1 MSNVSIEKNTL
12 DDLAEMI
19 AAKSGEV
26 LPLSLPEMID
36 AVHGIPEGGGGITP
50 AGNIN
55 ITQAGVTDVTNYATA
70 TVPAVSYVTEAMH
83 SEDIPISFE
92 VDQGTGEVIA
102 FTGDYYSFDPVYTP
116 GYADQNGTLGI
127 GVFLENRHQLPTQ
140 AAATITP
147 TTSAQTAVAAG
158 KWTTGDVTVAAMPTG
173 TAGTPTATKG
183 TVSNHAVTV
192 TPSVTNQAGYIA
204 GGTKTGTGVQ
214 VTAAE
219 LVSGSETKTEN
230 GTYDV
235 TNLAQLIVD
244 VQGGAEPLHVGVTSG
259 SPVSSGEY
267 ITFTN
272 LPGRPTSFALMA
284 LEDLSPAASQ
294 KIAAVVY
301 DGTTHHTSL
310 ITNTSNAQVTYS
322 SVACYS
328 QYSEGSLTIYGQGFL
343 ADTYGF
349 VFTYGG
355 GTIDTKDVQV
365 GSGATT
371 ITFTGLEEEPAYW
384 SLVFKSNF
392 GTSSGYQRVIA
403 VSDNSVGIS
412 GLEMDSGAHP
422 SNAHWT
428 ASYNN
433 GSLTITSQG
442 TNAGGYFHQPGYYQ
456 LTYAYDSSGNYQS
469 KVVTPTTSQQVV
481 QADSG
486 YDALKKVTV
495 NPIPSEYIVPSGNLP
510 ITSNG
515 NNINVAQYETVS
527 VNVPTGGGSVNV
539 DTKTITNSSASNTS
553 ISFTGLS
560 GEPKAFFVRCT
571 SQLTR
576 SSNSSYYY
584 VTDMRWNGSS
594 GNHNGNYWR
603 MSNGTFYNDTSHY
616 SHTYSNG
623 TLTISSSGS
632 RSAAGGSFYNGGYEL
647 VYVY

>member
-1 MSNVSIEKNTL
+1 MSTTVKYKGETLATVTNQTRTLNTRGKYLEDNIEL
-12 DDLAEMI
+12 
-19 AAKSGEV
+19 
-26 LPLSLPEMID
+26 
-36 AVHGIPEGGGGITP
+36 
-50 AGNIN
+50 
-55 ITQAGVTDVTNYATA
+55 TDVTAAAPTLETKTKTYTPTETQQTEAITPSAGYDGLDEVDVTVNAIPANYVGSGVTRRSSSDLTASGA
-70 TVPAVSYVTEAMH
+70 TVTAPA
-83 SEDIPISFE
+83 
-92 VDQGTGEVIA
+92 G
-102 FTGDYYSFDPVYTP
+102 YYET
-116 GYADQNGTLGI
+116 
-127 GVFLENRHQLPTQ
+127 
-140 AAATITP
+140 AA
-147 TTSAQTAVAAG
+147 SKAVAAG
-158 KWTTGDVTVAAMPTG
+158 SE
-173 TAGTPTATKG
+173 GTPTATKG

-235 TNLAQLIVD
+235 TNLAELVVN
-244 VQGGAEPLHVGVTSG
+244 VQGASRLKVDMTAAELLAAG
-259 SPVSSGEY
+259 ST
-267 ITFTN
+267 ITFTG
-272 LPGRPTSFALMA
+272 LSGQPTSFFLICTDGGATGGTPY
-284 LEDLSPAASQ
+284 DIVAA
-294 KIAAVVY
+294 VY
-301 DGTTHHTSL
+301 DGFSYHAQTL
-310 ITNTSNAQVTYS
+310 TNTSNAQVSYVAGGVSSSYSNGVLTVTAGSGLEFAANVYSLTYS
-322 SVACYS
+322 Y
-328 QYSEGSLTIYGQGFL
+328 EGGVVDI
-343 ADTYGF
+343 
-349 VFTYGG
+349 
-355 GTIDTKDVQV
+355 KDVQV
-365 GSGATT
+365 GSGATA
-371 ITFTGLEEEPAYW
+371 ITFTGLEDEPAYW
-384 SLVFKSNF
+384 SLIFKSNF
-392 GTSSGYQRVIA
+392 GASSGYQRVIA
-403 VSDNSVGIS
+403 VADDTENVV
-412 GLEMDSGAHP
+412 GLEMDSAAHF
-422 SNAHWT
+422 SWEHWT
-428 ASYNN
+428 ATYNN
-433 GSLTITSQG
+433 GSFTVTSQG

-456 LTYAYDSSGNYQS
+456 LTYAYDADGSYQS
-469 KVVTPTTSQQVV
+469 KVVTPTTAQQVV

-571 SQLTR
+571 AQLTR

>member
-1 MSNVSIEKNTL
+1 MSTTVRYKGNTL
-12 DDLAEMI
+12 ATVTNQTRTLNT
-19 AAKSGEV
+19 SGKYLE
-26 LPLSLPEMID
+26 D
-36 AVHGIPEGGGGITP
+36 
-50 AGNIN
+50 NIEL
-55 ITQAGVTDVTNYATA
+55 TDVTAAAPTLETKTKTYTPTESQQTESITPGAGYDGLDEVDVTVNAIPSNYVGTGVARKSSSDMTANGA
-70 TVPAVSYVTEAMH
+70 TVTAPA
-83 SEDIPISFE
+83 
-92 VDQGTGEVIA
+92 G
-102 FTGDYYSFDPVYTP
+102 YYET
-116 GYADQNGTLGI
+116 
-127 GVFLENRHQLPTQ
+127 
-140 AAATITP
+140 AA
-147 TTSAQTAVAAG
+147 SKAVAAG
-158 KWTTGDVTVAAMPTG
+158 TE
-173 TAGTPTATKG
+173 GTPVATKG
-183 TVSNHAVTV
+183 AVSNHAVTV

-244 VQGGAEPLHVGVTSG
+244 VQGGAEALHVGVTSG
-259 SPVSSGEY
+259 SPVSGGEY

-284 LEDLSPAASQ
+284 LENLSPAASQ

-343 ADTYGF
+343 ADTYGL
-349 VFTYGG
+349 VYTYGG

-365 GSGATT
+365 GSGATS

-384 SLVFKSNF
+384 SLIFKSNF

-403 VSDNSVGIS
+403 VSDNSIGIS

-481 QADSG
+481 QADAG

-510 ITSNG
+510 ITTNG

-560 GEPKAFFVRCT
+560 GEPKAFFLRCT
-571 SQLTR
+571 TQLTR
-576 SSNSSYYY
+576 SSSSSYYY

-603 MSNGTFYNDTSHY
+603 MSNGTFYNDTTHY